1 VLRLDALHAMRIQE
15 GNRLE
20 VSREAVRTGI
30 AEHLDWL
37 DEQIKTLV
45 KTIRQHIDHDPD
57 MKGKRELLDSIPGV
71 GEHTIALLLAFC
83 IHPDRFDN
91 ARQAAAFAGLD
102 PRQHESGSR
111 VHAKPRLSKIGHAFL
126 RKALYMP
133 ALTTL
138 YKTQWGTVFRQR
150 LAAAGKPPRL
160 IIGAMMRK
168 LIHVAFGV
176 LKSGM
181 PFIPE
186 LHQTACRR
194 SQYLQGRD
202 RCCGVAWRNT
212 VIVHQNPCIIFP

>member
-1 VLRLDALHAMRIQE
+1 LAEPPSPSDLTLKALVLRLDALHAMRIQE

-20 VSREAVRTGI
+20 VSREAVRNGI
-30 AEHLDWL
+30 AQHIDWL

-45 KTIRQHIDHDPD
+45 NTIRQHIDRDPD
-57 MKGKRELLDSIPGV
+57 MRGKRDLLNSIPGV

-83 IHPDRFDN
+83 IHSDRFDN

-102 PRQHESGSR
+102 PRQHESGSS

-133 ALTTL
+133 AMATL
-138 YKTQWGTVFRQR
+138 YRTQWGTLFRQR
-150 LAAAGKPPRL
+150 LAAAGKPPML

-176 LKSGM
+176 LKSGV
-181 PFIPE
+181 PFKPE
-186 LHQTACRR
+186 LH
-194 SQYLQGRD
+194 LG
-202 RCCGVAWRNT
+202 G
-212 VIVHQNPCIIFP
+212 